1 MELSRRHAGATAEFS
16 EMILFT
22 SLSSA
27 LSFEPPRVEIGF
39 CY

>member
-22 SLSSA
+22 SFSSA
-27 LSFEPPRVEIGF
+27 LSF
-39 CY
+39 